1 MGDQRVRI
9 RPEYRLIGQKLP
21 SNRVIAQETVRP
33 RNKVFPIRSVGVT
46 SIMLPP
52 CELAFEKSSIDRR
65 HFRGVIVVGDSEV
78 LRAEQT
84 EHGPSSDGCHV
95 AALMVQPFRIT
106 FLRDAIADESQSR
119 CAQRNQLIG
128 VNRQIT
134 GILAPKRSLSR
145 TILEE
150 ISGHPV
156 ITSRAREVLN
166 FLAEIPPVRFG
177 AAFSGGTDQHDRKA

>member
-95 AALMVQPFRIT
+95 AALMIQPLCVT
-106 FLRDAIADESQSR
+106 LLRNAIADEAQPR

-128 VNRQIT
+128 VNRQVT
-134 GILAPKRSLSR
+134 SVLAPKRSF
-145 TILEE
+145 
-150 ISGHPV
+150 
-156 ITSRAREVLN
+156 SRAILQ
-166 FLAEIPPVRFG
+166 EIASHP
-177 AAFSGGTDQHDRKA
+177 